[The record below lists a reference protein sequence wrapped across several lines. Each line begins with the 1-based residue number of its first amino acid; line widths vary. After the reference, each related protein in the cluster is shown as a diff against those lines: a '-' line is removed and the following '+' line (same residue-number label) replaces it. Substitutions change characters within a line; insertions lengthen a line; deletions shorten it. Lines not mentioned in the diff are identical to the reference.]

1 MKKKIKVK
9 NSLLIFVSY
18 SKGYLP
24 LTVESYIKEL
34 SQYFTDTILTTNLE
48 INIELPYK
56 IMRFANKGRDF
67 GPLYGVLRS
76 IDIEK
81 YDRIAFVNDSNSLV
95 GTFKDT
101 FKWAEACGMD
111 CWGLTD
117 SVEQYPDSPRKD
129 PYHIQSHFMVFE
141 KRALGFLLPFF
152 EQIKFRQKIIPMRMP
167 ELREAVILSCE
178 YGLTSYLKHHKLKVG
193 ARFPVKHWDSPGDT
207 YGLLKIVDL
216 SKFNPH
222 RDKWEELIQMGYPL
236 IKNKII
242 RGEWNHIIKKP
253 GNIKKYYEYK

>member
-1 MKKKIKVK
+1 VKNEVKVK
-9 NSLLIFVSY
+9 KSLLIFVSY
-18 SKGYLP
+18 NSGYIP

-34 SQYFTDTILTTNLE
+34 SKYFTDTIMTTNLE
-48 INIELPYK
+48 INIDLPYK

-67 GPLYGVLRS
+67 GPLCGALRS
-76 IDIEK
+76 IDIEE

-95 GTFKDT
+95 GGFKNI
-101 FKWAEACGMD
+101 FKWSETCGLD

-117 SVEQYPDSPRKD
+117 SVEQYPDNPRKD

-141 KRALGFLLPFF
+141 KKALRFLLPFF
-152 EQIKFRQKIIPMRMP
+152 DKIQFRQKIIPMKMP

-193 ARFPVKHWDSPGDT
+193 ARFPVKHWGPPV
-207 YGLLKIVDL
+207 KRVDL
-216 SKFNPH
+216 SKLNPH
-222 RDKWEELIQMGYPL
+222 LHKWEELIKMGYPL

-242 RGEWNHIIKKP
+242 RGEWNHLIKRP
-253 GNIKKYYEYK
+253 QSIEKYYEYK